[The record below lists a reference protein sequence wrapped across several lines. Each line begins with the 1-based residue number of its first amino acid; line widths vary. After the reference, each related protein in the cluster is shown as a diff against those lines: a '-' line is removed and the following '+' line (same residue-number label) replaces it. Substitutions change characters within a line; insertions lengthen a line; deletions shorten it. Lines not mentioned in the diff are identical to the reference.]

1 MSIKKKQ
8 RYVLSLI
15 GAMMLATLSVTG
27 CGGSVNVNSNKTG
40 EISEAPESG
49 SEDETE
55 VGSENEP
62 EEAPDT
68 AIAADMEEHTVHLNS
83 KATRGAG
90 YISVNETFTDQKGN
104 QYNLFMNGLKDENK
118 DAMIE
123 ALSLYY
129 DADSEDGLTIYDDAF
144 ADAEKYDDYADS
156 DTLISH
162 AEMDPELDN
171 DSEQCWAGALADAL
185 WVNGWAE
192 KLQNPITGNTFS
204 SEDDVFRY
212 YNRKITNDGADTDA
226 AVDFLFMGEFYMAP
240 YNSIHSAML
249 IDQLSSEDGLMKSFF
264 SSNLV
269 TGYDLT
275 KEPDNIEVLK
285 HCGDQDSDAV
295 CFIGSVGE
303 IESEGELLE
312 ADHAV
317 SVVGVI
323 TDPNAVGTEESM
335 KAIVIVDPDN
345 DAHPSEADGVGENP
359 TIEQKDAAKEAR
371 PNSVTVYNL
380 QRSKDV
386 NDAPYWLMKGYA
398 DEGYDMV
405 MVLYEVEE
413 LPHYSEDII
422 AANTETEGTKTA
434 YDSVD
439 LSLDLLFTTSEPEP
453 IADLYGDTLNTAP
466 VTEFSS
472 GDPVNLNFL
481 IANRGGVILDEDY
494 LKGKDLI
501 VDWKVVRDDD
511 GSVVA
516 KDRFAANDP
525 IYYCTASDTYM
536 INLNQ
541 DGNKVVSWD
550 AGDYTVTLDLNT
562 DRSVPEAYY
571 LNNVPKEYHFTIK

>member
-8 RYVLSLI
+8 RYVLSFI
-15 GAMMLATLSVTG
+15 GVMMLATLSVTG
-27 CGGSVNVNSNKTG
+27 CGGSVIVNSNKTG
-40 EISEAPESG
+40 EISAAPESD
-49 SEDETE
+49 SEDGTE
-55 VGSENEP
+55 DGSENEP

-68 AIAADMEEHTVHLNS
+68 AITADMEEHTVHLNS

-118 DAMIE
+118 DAMLH

-240 YNSIHSAML
+240 YDSIHSAML

-380 QRSKDV
+380 HRSKDV
-386 NDAPYWLMKGYA
+386 NDVPFWLMKGYA
-398 DEGYDMV
+398 DEGYDRV

-494 LKGKDLI
+494 LNGKDVV
-501 VDWKVVRDDD
+501 VDWSVVRDDD

-516 KDRFAANDP
+516 KDRFIADEP
-525 IYYCTASDTYM
+525 IYYCNASDSYM

-541 DGNKVVSWD
+541 DGDKVVSWD
-550 AGDYTVTLDLNT
+550 PGDYTVTLDLNT

-571 LNNVPKEYHFTIK
+571 LNNVPKEYNFTIK